1 MVSDSADSTVGQVL
15 HPLGN
20 TCKLSVNMIIGTGW
34 FRTPVKKAFEKVS
47 NVLGLHDL
55 KMFIKVILIHCML
68 DVCVIFAPLLS
79 AWNEKA
85 WLLLWR
91 ETKLFLMIIKA

>member
-1 MVSDSADSTVGQVL
+1 
-15 HPLGN
+15 
-20 TCKLSVNMIIGTGW
+20 MIIGTGW
-34 FRTPVKKAFEKVS
+34 FRTPVKNAFEEVS

-55 KMFIKVILIHCML
+55 KMFIKVILILIHCML
-68 DVCVIFAPLLS
+68 DVCVIFAPLLTVC

-91 ETKLFLMIIKA
+91 ESYF